1 MAKLAFRNHD
11 QGKITAAVEEML
23 RQETGAAAPISYS
36 IEDSRNIDAGTVMG
50 EVLHAML
57 GGKRAAIQLF
67 TVHFTLTQPRPADL
81 WVQIDKQG
89 IGAYAG
95 PLLYVIGLSKR
106 IESEVGLEPD
116 KGATFGGDPSDTAK
130 LNADLAKRVH
140 KLLRG
145 RMQVGGF
152 TISTRPFFKI
162 MPKGQTST
170 LLVNTLPRFT
180 SLGFSSTL
188 DAKEVF
194 EIASV
199 VEAAL

>member
-23 RQETGAAAPISYS
+23 RQETGAAAPISHS
-36 IEDSRNIDAGTVMG
+36 IEDSRNIGAGTVMG
-50 EVLHAML
+50 EVLHAAL
-57 GGKRAAIQLF
+57 GGERAAIQLF
-67 TVHFTLTQPRPADL
+67 TIHFTLTQPRPADL

-95 PLLYVIGLSKR
+95 PLLYAIGLSKQA
-106 IESEVGLEPD
+106 ESEVGLEPE
-116 KGATFGGDPSDTAK
+116 KGTVFSGDPQVTAK

-145 RMQVGGF
+145 RMQVGAF

-162 MPKGQTST
+162 LPQGQTST
-170 LLVNTLPRFT
+170 LLVNTLPRLT

-188 DAKEVF
+188 DTKEVF
-194 EIASV
+194 EIAAV
-199 VEAAL
+199 VEDAL

>member
-1 MAKLAFRNHD
+1 MAKLIFRNHD
-11 QGKITAAVEEML
+11 QGKITVAVEEML
-23 RQETGAAAPISYS
+23 RQETGAGAPLVYKVGSSQDIG
-36 IEDSRNIDAGTVMG
+36 AGTVMG
-50 EVLHAML
+50 EVLHAAL
-57 GGKRAAIQLF
+57 GGERAAIQLF
-67 TVHFTLTQPRPADL
+67 TIHFTLMQPRPADV

-89 IGAYAG
+89 VGAYAG
-95 PLLYVIGLSKR
+95 PLLYAIGLSKR

-116 KGATFGGDPSDTAK
+116 KGATGDPDVTAK
-130 LNADLAKRVH
+130 LNTDIAKRVH

-145 RMQVGGF
+145 RMQVGAF

-162 MPKGQTST
+162 LPQGQTST
-170 LLVNTLPRFT
+170 LLINTLPRLT